1 MNRVDYACA
10 IERTRKPQRLRALRR
25 LIRELWRFITAPR
38 CHL

>member
-25 LIRELWRFITAPR
+25 ILRDLLRFVAAPR
-38 CHL
+38 CNL